1 MFKEI
6 GEESLI
12 TLILLGTI
20 IVVFF
25 VAFVVLLSFLFTSK
39 KNKLIQEK
47 QLMKTQFQQELL
59 QTQLEIQ
66 EQTLKTISEEIH
78 DNVGQVLSLVKLNL
92 NTVGYL
98 QDEKAQSKI
107 TKTKELVSK
116 AINDLRDLSRS
127 LHGEKIGEIGLQDA
141 IANELRVIQNT
152 GQFETELKITGQAY
166 KPDPQK
172 EMVLYRIVQEALHNS
187 IKHAKASNL
196 QVELDY
202 QPEQFILTITDDGTG
217 FDTTALPGSQTG
229 IGLKSM
235 QNRAALIGGTFSLH
249 SSKNNG
255 TSISIVIPATSK
267 PRPNG
272 IQPGGH

>member
-1 MFKEI
+1 M
-6 GEESLI
+6 GEESLT
-12 TLILLGTI
+12 TLILIGTI
-20 IVVFF
+20 IVIFF
-25 VAFVVLLSFLFTSK
+25 VAFVVLLSYLFTTK

-47 QLMKTQFQQELL
+47 QLMKTQFEQALL

-92 NTVGYL
+92 NTVGHL
-98 QDEKAQSKI
+98 PDERAQQKI

-127 LHGEKIGEIGLQDA
+127 LHGEKIGEIGLPDA

-152 GQFETELKITGQAY
+152 GQFETDIQIKGQAY
-166 KPDPQK
+166 KLDPQK
-172 EMVLYRIVQEALHNS
+172 EMILYRIVQEALHNS
-187 IKHAKASNL
+187 IKHARSLKL

-202 QPEQFILTITDDGTG
+202 QPDLFILTVMDDGTG
-217 FDTTALPGSQTG
+217 FDPAALPGSQTG

-235 QNRAALIGGTFSLH
+235 QNRAALIGGTFSIH
-249 SSKNNG
+249 SSNNNG
-255 TSISIVIPATSK
+255 TSISIVIPANLK
-267 PRPNG
+267 PLNP
-272 IQPGGH
+272 